1 MKGPLKLFPVGSRGL
16 GNVSQA
22 ELLPQARM
30 SGPIPWVIAIMI
42 MLMVIAVAGGLA
54 LRNVAKAAANELAGG
69 VTVQVIEAR
78 ADVRNAE
85 ARQAEA
91 ILRGLPGLSQV
102 RLVPQ
107 AEVDALVEPWLG
119 AGVNEAE
126 IPVPAMIDARL
137 DGEISPQRLDAIRT
151 ALKGQVPAARVDA
164 QSSWLGPVFSAISSL
179 QWLALALVV
188 LLGLATAAAVLLA
201 TRTALGSN
209 RETIEI
215 VHLLGGTDQQIA
227 RIFQRSTALAAAEG
241 GLAGLAAAV
250 TAVVL
255 LGRSFA
261 GLGSGMASGGT
272 LGWLDWVIVACVPL
286 IGIALATITAR
297 WTVLRALERML

>member
-1 MKGPLKLFPVGSRGL
+1 MSGPLKLFPVGSRGL

-91 ILRGLPGLSQV
+91 ILRGLPGLAQV

-137 DGEISPQRLDAIRT
+137 DGDISPQRLDAIRA

>member
-1 MKGPLKLFPVGSRGL
+1 MSGPLKLFPVGSRGL

-85 ARQAEA
+85 AQQAEA
-91 ILRGLPGLSQV
+91 ILRGLPGVSQV

-137 DGEISPQRLDAIRT
+137 DGDISPQRLDAIRA